1 MDDIR
6 IEPQYDGDGDD
17 VYVDFWITPI
27 TDKAKSALNH
37 LVKKNMAK
45 VNNSGNYLINN
56 SDFDSGRYYLGD
68 EGIEASGVYE
78 SHNEG
83 KFETFAEGAGMSEY
97 GVAYGGGYDILR
109 EVFYRKEK

>member
-27 TDKAKSALNH
+27 TDKAKLALNH
-37 LVKKNMAK
+37 LVKEKMAK
-45 VNNSGNYLINN
+45 VNKSGDYLINN
-56 SDFDSGRYYLGD
+56 SDFDSGIYYLGD
-68 EGIEASGVYE
+68 QGIKVSGIYE

-83 KFETFAEGAGMSEY
+83 KFETFANGAGMSDY
-97 GVAYGGGYDILR
+97 GVAYSGYDILR
-109 EVFYRKEK
+109 ETFYRKEA